1 MLNINRINSFFR
13 GYGRAVIRYRWL
25 VFVVF
30 LVLGASAVTGLPRV
44 KADTDMDR
52 WFMEDDEL
60 LKAKDRMEAVFGN
73 EDFCAALITAEDV
86 FAPDK
91 LRLIREL
98 GDELMERVP
107 YADDVLSLSDM
118 EFTEGVAEGIEVGDL
133 VPEDIPTDARSLDLL
148 RKKALAKPSLHNRMV
163 SGDST
168 ETWLIL
174 RFKPIPDKLDGQAGV
189 VTVGNIFNDVA
200 NQEKYGA
207 LNIKTAGLPVVSAE
221 KLAFFNKE
229 TPKLMGISLVM
240 TIVILFVFL
249 RSLRGIVFPLATVLC
264 VMVFVFGIQ
273 GWMGI
278 ATDPSVL
285 FMPIFITLAVSIG
298 YSIHLFNHFN
308 LEFKRLGVRRDA
320 LILAMEEVGWPLMF
334 SALTTV
340 AALMSF
346 IFIPLR
352 PIRWVGLTSASLVFL
367 SCLVVLTL
375 LPALLS
381 FGRARKPAA
390 VEDVNNSSRVQRLM
404 GWMAG
409 QSFKRQTLSLSL
421 LVVGVIACLVGMTRI
436 DVSFDTLK
444 SFGLRVPYVNRIY
457 SVGQSQVGSL
467 YSYNLALE
475 FDQPGAAKLPEN
487 LEKFAALISEVDELE
502 LTKKT
507 TSLLQIL
514 KDLNQVIHEGDPA
527 WYRLPDSREMVAQL
541 LLLYENAGG
550 SEVER
555 WIDYDYQRLRLQVE
569 LGHYNSGEAA
579 RELRWIQKE
588 ASRLFP
594 DAHVLLTGSVSQF
607 SVMQDYVSYGQ
618 IKSFFLAFVVV
629 TILMMIVFGSIKIGL
644 IAMIPNI
651 APALVVGAIM
661 GFGDIPLDIVTVTI
675 MPMLLGLA
683 VDDTIHFINHS
694 QLEFERCGDYLESN
708 RRTFLAVGG
717 ALFMTTVVLTLNFSA
732 YLASVVN
739 IYVSMG
745 ILVGAGLFAAL
756 WADFFITPVLLAKA
770 RPFGKP
776 K

>member
-1 MLNINRINSFFR
+1 MLNINRINTFFR

-25 VFVVF
+25 VFAVF
-30 LVLGASAVTGLPRV
+30 LVLAASAVTGLPRV
-44 KADTDMDR
+44 KSDTDMDS
-52 WFMEDDEL
+52 WLMEDDEL
-60 LKAKDRMEAVFGN
+60 LKVKDRMEKIFGN
-73 EDFCAALITAEDV
+73 DDFCAALVTVDDV

-98 GDELMERVP
+98 GDELMEKIP
-107 YADDVLSLSDM
+107 YADDVLSVADM
-118 EFTEGVAEGIEVGDL
+118 EFTEGVAGGIRVGDL
-133 VPEDIPTDARSLDLL
+133 LPEEIPEDKASLDLL
-148 RKKALAKPSLHNRMV
+148 RRKALAKKSLNNRMIAE
-163 SGDST
+163 DST
-168 ETWLIL
+168 ETWLLL
-174 RFKPIPDKLDGQAGV
+174 RLKPLPDNINGETAV
-189 VTVGNIFNDVA
+189 IVIGNLFNEVA
-200 NQEKYGA
+200 NQDKYA
-207 LNIKTAGLPVVSAE
+207 SLNIKTAGLPVVTAE
-221 KLAFFNKE
+221 KLAFFAKE
-229 TPKLMGISLVM
+229 TPRLMGISLVL
-240 TIVILFVFL
+240 TVIILFVFL

-273 GWMGI
+273 GWLGI

-308 LEFKRLGVRRDA
+308 LEFRRLGQRKDA
-320 LILAMEEVGWPLMF
+320 LILAMEEVGWPLVF

-352 PIRWVGLTSASLVFL
+352 PIRWVGLTSAALVFM

-381 FGRARKPAA
+381 FGRARKPLAD
-390 VEDVNNSSRVQRLM
+390 EDVHRSSRIQRLM
-404 GWMAG
+404 GWLSV
-409 QSFKRQTLSLSL
+409 QSYKRQKISLVL
-421 LVVGVIACLVGMTRI
+421 LVLSVGVCFVGMSRI
-436 DVSFDTLK
+436 DVSFDVLK
-444 SFGLRVPYVNRIY
+444 SFGLKVPYVNRIY

-475 FDQPGAAKLPEN
+475 FDQPGSAKDPDN
-487 LEKFAALISEVDELE
+487 LKKFEKLVSEINELE

-514 KDLNQVIHEGDPA
+514 RDLNQVMHEGDPA
-527 WYRLPDSREMVAQL
+527 WYRLPDSQEMVAQL

-550 SEVER
+550 NEVER
-555 WIDYDYQRLRLQVE
+555 WIDYDYQRLKVQVE
-569 LGHYNSGEAA
+569 MGHYNSGEAA
-579 RELRWIQKE
+579 RELRWIQAE
-588 ASRLFP
+588 AERIFP
-594 DAHVLLTGSVSQF
+594 DAHVLLTGSISQF
-607 SVMQDYVSYGQ
+607 SIMQDYVSYGQ

-629 TILMMIVFGSIKIGL
+629 TFLMMIVFGSIKIGL

-661 GFGDIPLDIVTVTI
+661 GFCDVPLDIVTVTI

-694 QLEFERCGDYLESN
+694 QLEFERCGDYPESN

-732 YLASVVN
+732 YLASVVE

-745 ILVGAGLFAAL
+745 ILVGSGLFAAL
-756 WADFFITPVLLAKA
+756 LADFFITPVLLAKTK
-770 RPFGKP
+770 PFGKP